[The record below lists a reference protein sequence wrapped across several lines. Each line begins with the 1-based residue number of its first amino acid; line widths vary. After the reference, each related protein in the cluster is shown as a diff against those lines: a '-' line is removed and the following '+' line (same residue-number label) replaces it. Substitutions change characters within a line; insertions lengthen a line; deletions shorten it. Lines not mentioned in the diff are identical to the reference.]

1 MSPEQAR
8 GETGRQADRHLGVRL
23 CRVRDADRP
32 RRSSRATRCPTRLRR
47 SSSATLTSRRFPR
60 ARRRPSHVCCSGAS
74 EKDARRR
81 LRDIGDARAE
91 LEHPAPGRLD
101 EHQSAIAHPASTT
114 ARRSVWPAVAV
125 LSAGLVATGVWLT
138 RRDTVPSGDPSRF
151 TLSIEDQAGA
161 FVGVFPAPSPDGRYF
176 AFVGG
181 QPGERPSLWIRALDA
196 VESQALPGTE
206 GASAPVWSSDS
217 RWVAFYAD
225 GKVKKIS
232 PSGGPPQT
240 IAEVP
245 GFQGP
250 GLGSA
255 RQSHLSYWEPNGA
268 VPYPRR
274 RRAAGTGHHA

>member
-8 GETGRQADRHLGVRL
+8 GQTVDKRTDIWAFGCVVYEMLTGRSPFA
-23 CRVRDADRP
+23 RDTMSDTIAAILERDVDFTALP
-32 RRSSRATRCPTRLRR
+32 STTPPAITRLLQRC
-47 SSSATLTSRRFPR
+47 L
-60 ARRRPSHVCCSGAS
+60 

-91 LEHPAPGRLD
+91 LELSAPDRQN
-101 EHQSAIAHPASTT
+101 EHQSAIARPASTT
-114 ARRSVWPAVAV
+114 VRRWIWLGGGRAVRR
-125 LSAGLVATGVWLT
+125 T
-138 RRDTVPSGDPSRF
+138 RRDGVVAHAARHRAIWRSEPVHAFHRGSGGATVN
-151 TLSIEDQAGA
+151 
-161 FVGVFPAPSPDGRYF
+161 VFPAPSPDGRYF

-181 QPGERPSLWIRALDA
+181 QIGERTFLWIRALDA
-196 VESQALPGTE
+196 VESHALPGTE
-206 GASAPVWSSDS
+206 GASGAVWSADS

-245 GFQGP
+245 GFQDAAWGC
-250 GLGSA
+250 A
-255 RQSHLSYWEPNGA
+255 RRFHLSYWKSNGA

-274 RRAAGTGHHA
+274 RWTAGTGHHA